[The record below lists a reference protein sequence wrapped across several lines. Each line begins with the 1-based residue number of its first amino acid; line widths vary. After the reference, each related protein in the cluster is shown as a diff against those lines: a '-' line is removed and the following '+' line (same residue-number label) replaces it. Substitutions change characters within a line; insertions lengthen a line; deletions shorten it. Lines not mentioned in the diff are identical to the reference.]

1 MALPTGFPPAWFRL
15 EDGCL
20 MCSATTAILKVVSAA
35 GFAPAVTRSQA
46 GHVAATPRAGGPGVL
61 GAHRGVCFLGN
72 AGPTHLET
80 VSRGKIRELAEI
92 HKWWEVL
99 VTLQFVASG
108 YV

>member
-1 MALPTGFPPAWFRL
+1 M
-15 EDGCL
+15 
-20 MCSATTAILKVVSAA
+20 
-35 GFAPAVTRSQA
+35 
-46 GHVAATPRAGGPGVL
+46 
-61 GAHRGVCFLGN
+61 GN